1 VVSLAQADNTWGGT
15 HLIYIHPR
23 AEPFYIQAGSQEKA
37 VLLIHGFTASPSEM
51 YPLAVALQERLDCTV
66 SGVLL
71 PGHGSHPRF
80 LNRTTWRD
88 WYRTV
93 QDELEHLLSHYE
105 QVYAVGL
112 SMGGLLA
119 IHAGLHITQLSGVVS
134 INAPIINRFW
144 AAGLA
149 LAPALQWVLPYFPK
163 PSWPGRSKLLHRFA
177 YDVYPMR
184 ASRSLLELRQLVKK
198 EVSQLT
204 TPILLIQSQKDESVD
219 PRSLEWLAEQI
230 TNAPQD
236 TMRLE
241 NSGHIATMGPEGELL
256 ADKVVQFIQTYS
268 D

>member
-1 VVSLAQADNTWGGT
+1 M
-15 HLIYIHPR
+15 IYIHPQ

-51 YPLAVALQERLDCTV
+51 YPLAVALRERLDCTL

-119 IHAGLHITQLSGVVS
+119 IHAGLHIPQLGGVVS

-144 AAGLA
+144 AAAGMV
-149 LAPALQWVLPYFPK
+149 LAPALQWVFPYFPK
-163 PSWPGRSKLLHRFA
+163 PKPAGRSELPNRFD
-177 YDVYPMR
+177 YSVYPLKALCSM
-184 ASRSLLELRQLVKK
+184 LELRQLVKK
-198 EVSQLT
+198 EISRLT
-204 TPILLIQSQKDESVD
+204 TPVLVIQSQKDESVD
-219 PRSLEWLAEQI
+219 PRSLEWLAQRI
-230 TNAPQD
+230 VGAPQD
-236 TMRLE
+236 TLWLE
-241 NSGHIATMGPEGELL
+241 NSGHIATMGPERELL
-256 ADKVVQFIQTYS
+256 AGKIVEFILRYS
-268 D
+268 N